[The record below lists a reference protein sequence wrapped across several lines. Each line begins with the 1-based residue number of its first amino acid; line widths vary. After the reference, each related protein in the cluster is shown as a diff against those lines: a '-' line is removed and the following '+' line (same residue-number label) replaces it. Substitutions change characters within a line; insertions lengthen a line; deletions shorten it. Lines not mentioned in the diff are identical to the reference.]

1 MKKPILFVSLN
12 ILFILFGCNSSS
24 NNTENET
31 KQNEPQV
38 AAEAT
43 SCYVLANSKDTVSL
57 KITIDKNHV
66 SGDLLYHY
74 FEKDRNTGTINGE
87 VKGDTI
93 FATYTFISEGI
104 ESKRGVVFL
113 KKEDELIEG
122 YAAMDP
128 ATGEPDLSDHSAIKF
143 DEKFV
148 LKKSDCE

>member
-1 MKKPILFVSLN
+1 MLF
-12 ILFILFGCNSSS
+12 FLFGCNSSS
-24 NNTENET
+24 NKTENET
-31 KQNEPQV
+31 KQTEPQI
-38 AAEAT
+38 AAAST

-74 FEKDRNTGTINGE
+74 FEKDRNSGTINGE

-93 FATYTFISEGI
+93 FVTYTFISEGI
-104 ESKRGVVFL
+104 ESKREVVFL
-113 KKEDELIEG
+113 KKGDELIEG
-122 YAAMDP
+122 YAAINP

-148 LKKSDCE
+148 LKKSDCK

>member
-24 NNTENET
+24 NKTENET
-31 KQNEPQV
+31 KQTEPQI
-38 AAEAT
+38 AAAST
-43 SCYVLANSKDTVSL
+43 SCYVLENRKDTVSL

-87 VKGDTI
+87 IKGDTI
-93 FATYTFISEGI
+93 FATYTFMSEGI

-113 KKEDELIEG
+113 TKGDDLIEG
-122 YAAMDP
+122 YAAIDP
-128 ATGEPDLSDHSAIKF
+128 TTGEPNLSDHSAIKF
-143 DEKFV
+143 DGKFI
-148 LKKSDCE
+148 LKKSDCK